1 VRARGPGAP
10 SSIAERVLELVR
22 SAEPSAEAEVTV
34 RDGTAALTRFANSAI
49 HQNVGEE
56 VSRIDLRVAVDGRSA
71 SAGLDARPDRD
82 GLGRLVE
89 GALEAARVRPQDP
102 DWPGL
107 TPPEP
112 IPDVDHWDEATS
124 AASPDDRAARVRDF
138 VSAGDG
144 LSTAGACETI
154 ALEVAFANTAGQ
166 RLTGRATTA
175 ELSGIARTMTSDGS
189 ARHASTRLG
198 DIDGRLV
205 GMRAVAKATSAADPT
220 DLEPGRYEVV
230 LEPQCVAD
238 VLQFLV
244 THGFNGRAVEE
255 GRSFLRLGERQL
267 DASITLRDDATDP
280 DVVGVPFD
288 AEGTPRRRTTV
299 VDSGVTRAMLHTRRT
314 AAKAGAASTGNAVPG
329 PDRWGALLVD
339 LVMAV
344 GDRTI
349 EQLIGA
355 MRRGLL
361 VTDLWYTR
369 ILDPRTQVVTGLTRN
384 GVWLVED
391 GAVVR
396 PVRNLRFT
404 QSYLE
409 ALGPGNVLG
418 VGSERSLILDRSEGA
433 YLVPA
438 LHLASWNFT
447 GGARG

>member
-1 VRARGPGAP
+1 VSAHGPGAP
-10 SSIAERVLELVR
+10 LSVAERVLQLVR
-22 SAEPSAEAEVTV
+22 SAGPAAEAEVTV
-34 RDGTAALTRFANSAI
+34 RDGSAALTRFANGAI

-56 VSRIDLRVAVDGRSA
+56 VSAIDLRVALDGRSA
-71 SAGLDARPDRD
+71 SASLDARPDREA
-82 GLGRLVE
+82 LERLVS
-89 GALEAARVRPQDP
+89 GALEAARIRPRDP

-107 TPPEP
+107 TSPEP
-112 IPDVDHWDEATS
+112 VPGVDHWDETTA
-124 AASPDDRAARVRDF
+124 AASPDDRAERVRDF

-166 RLTGRATTA
+166 RATGRMTTA
-175 ELSGIARTMTSDGS
+175 ELSGIARTATSDGS
-189 ARHASTRLG
+189 ARHASSRLG
-198 DIDGRLV
+198 DIDGRAL
-205 GMRAVAKATSAADPT
+205 GSRAMEKATAAADPT

-238 VLQFLV
+238 ILQFLV
-244 THGFNGRAVEE
+244 TFGFSGRAVEE

-267 DASITLRDDATDP
+267 DERVTLRDDATDP
-280 DVVGVPFD
+280 GVVGVAFD
-288 AEGTPRRRTTV
+288 GEGTPRRRTTLV
-299 VDSGVTRAMLHTRRT
+299 EAGVTQAVLHTRRT
-314 AAKAGAASTGNAVPG
+314 ATRAGVASTGNAIAR
-329 PDRWGALLVD
+329 PDPWGSLLVS
-339 LVMAV
+339 LVMAP

-349 EQLIGA
+349 ERLIGGL
-355 MRRGLL
+355 RRGLL

-384 GVWLVED
+384 GVWLIED
-391 GAVVR
+391 GEIVR

-404 QSYLE
+404 QSYVD

-418 VGSERSLILDRSEGA
+418 VGLERSLVLDEPAGA

-438 LHLASWNFT
+438 LRLASWNFT